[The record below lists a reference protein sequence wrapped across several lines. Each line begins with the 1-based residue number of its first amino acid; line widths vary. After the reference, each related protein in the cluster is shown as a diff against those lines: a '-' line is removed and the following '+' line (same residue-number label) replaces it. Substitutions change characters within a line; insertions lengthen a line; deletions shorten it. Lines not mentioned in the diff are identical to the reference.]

1 MADPADRPAP
11 VTAEPDGDEMAR
23 RVARVRERMAAEG
36 LDVDTTDAALQR
48 ACLTG
53 AWLND
58 VLNAE
63 EPAAGQ
69 LSPFDLDESIQTF
82 STSDDLLRNPGLV
95 FDTIDNLRIGT
106 IDGLDE
112 CGL

>member
-1 MADPADRPAP
+1 MLGSKRSARC
-11 VTAEPDGDEMAR
+11 R
-23 RVARVRERMAAEG
+23 RVQRTYE
-36 LDVDTTDAALQR
+36 QR

-58 VLNAE
+58 VLNAD